1 MGNLVVRILL
11 LFVFFAGAT
20 FAQSNFAVVSGS
32 VIDPQGL
39 PVTGAT
45 ISFRA
50 TATGDV
56 RQFTT
61 NEHGLFEATALLPGD
76 CEITSVAPGF
86 SSRRQSLRLEV
97 GQRISIEIPLT
108 VGSVQQTTQV
118 QSVAEVLRTTD
129 ATVGE
134 VIEPKSVRELPLN
147 GRMLID
153 LVLTVPGAHVGFG
166 AQTGREIQLGA
177 RLSF

>member
-1 MGNLVVRILL
+1 MLIEPP
-11 LFVFFAGAT
+11 
-20 FAQSNFAVVSGS
+20 S
-32 VIDPQGL
+32 VI
-39 PVTGAT
+39 TGDTARASAT
-45 ISFRA
+45 R
-50 TATGDV
+50 DV

-61 NEHGLFEATALLPGD
+61 NDHGLFEAAALLPGD
-76 CEITSVAPGF
+76 YEITTEASGF

-97 GQRISIEIPLT
+97 GQRISIEIALT

-118 QSVAEVLRTTD
+118 QSVAEVVRTTD
-129 ATVGE
+129 ATIGE